1 MTGFLQLWFTG
12 YVSPVR
18 FIERLR
24 STPAPLYGFYGQL
37 LRALMDAL
45 LLFLPLYLLG
55 RIPPMQSF
63 INLFSTQT
71 YYGTLVWLA
80 PIIFFLQ
87 WLISS
92 GLIHV
97 TLHLMKRPSDFDQI
111 LNITGMTTLVVGF
124 ILLVWDWG
132 WIALGGMDQYALGIS
147 HLVIDIYGILIG
159 IIGLKRLLGIP
170 IWLGILLN
178 LLVYIVVL
186 PIGALFIRSP
196 L

>member
-12 YVSPVR
+12 YVNPVR

-24 STPAPLYGFYGQL
+24 SAPAPLYGFYGQL

-63 INLFSTQT
+63 INLFSTQA

-159 IIGLKRLLGIP
+159 IIGLKRLVGIP

>member
-12 YVSPVR
+12 YVNPVR

-24 STPAPLYGFYGQL
+24 SAPAPLYGFYGQL

-97 TLHLMKRPSDFDQI
+97 TLRLMKRPSDFDQI

-124 ILLVWDWG
+124 ILLVWDWS
-132 WIALGGMDQYALGIS
+132 WIALGGLDQYALGIS

-159 IIGLKRLLGIP
+159 IIGLKRLLGVP
-170 IWLGILLN
+170 IWLGILFN
-178 LLVYIVVL
+178 LLVFIVGL